1 MDEVEIGHV
10 RAKEKLERVSNRLTV
25 AFSIWAL
32 VVAGFG
38 WGILDAQKDIT
49 ESVDKFRGEFTAYVI
64 ASEARLTRLEEIDK
78 RASQERV
85 TNLERIRDL
94 EKRLNDEGKKK

>member
-1 MDEVEIGHV
+1 MDEIEIGHI

-38 WGILDAQKDIT
+38 WGILNAQKDIT
-49 ESVDKFRGEFTAYVI
+49 ESVDKFRSEFTAYVI

-78 RASQERV
+78 RSEYERAANV
-85 TNLERIRDL
+85 ARIREL
-94 EKRLNDEGKKK
+94 ENRLNNGKSR